1 MSERAPWY
9 TYLPLLVFPFFIFA
23 PIILSGNALFW
34 GTPLTQFIPWW
45 TLAWE
50 SILDGKVPLWNDFL
64 GMGAPLLANYQSA
77 LIYPPTWLYLLMYM
91 LGGVSTMAWF
101 QAIMVVLHLAW
112 ASFGMALLIRQL
124 RLGRLAQ
131 VIGGLSFGL
140 SGYLVARAGFM
151 SINAAVAWMPWI
163 VLGATKLAE
172 ANILWGNS
180 RGGNSSEKSRRI
192 HTLLSA
198 TLLLICYLTLQL
210 LAGHAQSTW
219 YTILLASIWF
229 LYFSVSRPWGAK
241 EADVQEGG
249 ENDKNG
255 LELDTQE
262 NKNPVFDRIRNVL
275 SQPVS
280 TGILLFGSV
289 LLVAVLLASVQ
300 LLPTAE
306 YLLQSQRSAAVDYEF
321 AMNYSFWPWRFLSFL
336 TPDLFGNPAVGDYW
350 GFANYWEDAIYVGL
364 IPFVLAISALVTRG
378 KGVSVKTVVKP
389 KFVYFLLILILFS
402 FIIALGR
409 NTPVF
414 PWLYQF
420 IPTFDMFQAPTRF
433 SIVAVFSLSVLAA
446 IGADSW
452 YRPRDRS
459 LYWLRLGI
467 MAAAAVTIGAGLALL
482 FSRSL
487 TMDIRPS
494 FIRAVALLGIWGIG
508 LGFLTLRAPQKNPN
522 QSQKKWGW
530 WHWAVVIWVGLDLVV
545 AGWGLNPGVDLH
557 VYTEE
562 SPTTAEIMSK
572 LGVGRLYLPAKDEDQ
587 LKFDRFLRFDTFYPF
602 NEEGEWLDLRA
613 VQLPNVSILDGIPT
627 ANNFDP
633 LLPGRYTH
641 WMEKLAEVNLD
652 TRDRML
658 NLMGVSVVETID
670 SSGQFGVRFDQREA
684 FPRIRWSSCGKEV
697 ESGESALE
705 VITDG
710 TIDFETNVVLENP
723 AQYCSP
729 TGSADLKIMTSDA
742 GRMTLKS
749 FSAEPG
755 YMVIADV
762 WYPGWSAYMDG
773 KSVPLLRANYLFK
786 AVPVPKGEH
795 EVTVV
800 YQPIL
805 IYLGAG
811 LSGLTFVTLIILVA
825 VWLGKFRSK
834 MRT

>member
-23 PIILSGNALFW
+23 PIILSGKALFW

-50 SILDGKVPLWNDFL
+50 SILDGNFPLWNDFL
-64 GMGAPLLANYQSA
+64 GMGTPLLANYQSA

-192 HTLLSA
+192 HTLFSA
-198 TLLLICYLTLQL
+198 SLLLIGCLTLQL
-210 LAGHAQSTW
+210 IAGHAQSTW

-280 TGILLFGSV
+280 TGILIFGSV

-402 FIIALGR
+402 FISRVASSTGMLVGATIAGDVIMWR
-409 NTPVF
+409 
-414 PWLYQF
+414 
-420 IPTFDMFQAPTRF
+420 A
-433 SIVAVFSLSVLAA
+433 SICK
-446 IGADSW
+446 
-452 YRPRDRS
+452 PP
-459 LYWLRLGI
+459 
-467 MAAAAVTIGAGLALL
+467 
-482 FSRSL
+482 L
-487 TMDIRPS
+487 T
-494 FIRAVALLGIWGIG
+494 
-508 LGFLTLRAPQKNPN
+508 
-522 QSQKKWGW
+522 
-530 WHWAVVIWVGLDLVV
+530 
-545 AGWGLNPGVDLH
+545 
-557 VYTEE
+557 
-562 SPTTAEIMSK
+562 
-572 LGVGRLYLPAKDEDQ
+572 
-587 LKFDRFLRFDTFYPF
+587 
-602 NEEGEWLDLRA
+602 
-613 VQLPNVSILDGIPT
+613 
-627 ANNFDP
+627 
-633 LLPGRYTH
+633 
-641 WMEKLAEVNLD
+641 
-652 TRDRML
+652 
-658 NLMGVSVVETID
+658 
-670 SSGQFGVRFDQREA
+670 
-684 FPRIRWSSCGKEV
+684 
-697 ESGESALE
+697 
-705 VITDG
+705 
-710 TIDFETNVVLENP
+710 
-723 AQYCSP
+723 
-729 TGSADLKIMTSDA
+729 
-742 GRMTLKS
+742 
-749 FSAEPG
+749 
-755 YMVIADV
+755 
-762 WYPGWSAYMDG
+762 
-773 KSVPLLRANYLFK
+773 
-786 AVPVPKGEH
+786 
-795 EVTVV
+795 
-800 YQPIL
+800 
-805 IYLGAG
+805 
-811 LSGLTFVTLIILVA
+811 ILV
-825 VWLGKFRSK
+825 
-834 MRT
+834 